1 MMGRFYA
8 LALLLV
14 LSTVPLLAQT
24 WTPVWRLT
32 TPAYLTR
39 EDIVE
44 MAIVKAGLDTDND
57 GWGEF
62 ICSWTDS
69 DTNAVCM
76 YEATGNDTYQLVWS
90 WVIPVPGNSYCG
102 FAVGDVNNNGVVDIV
117 TCFPATTGSDPN
129 PLRLWFFEWNGVT
142 GKNDYGIKDLV
153 TGQFTHSGGYNL
165 GVVDNY
171 DIRPFSMTI
180 EDMDGDAKNE
190 LVVGVRIEGA
200 NTRSVYVVKVDGE
213 FNGFYFC
220 EIKWKFQG
228 SFGGSN
234 YSTTT
239 GDLDGDGK
247 KEIYMFVWNKFTLRI
262 FECTGD
268 TSYATRFA
276 VDAWAAAE
284 NVDHGALDAV
294 RVDDVN
300 NDGMREMYIAST
312 ENVNQIFIV
321 TGVTDIANLTPAN
334 IKRLYTI
341 PRTAL
346 GKFRSM
352 YIADPDHDGKKNL
365 MIGGETNGQIFT
377 LEYKGSGDPAD
388 SANWSHQVIFDLW
401 SQAGA
406 SASLITPRLF
416 YGHPAG
422 DMDKDGKDEYV
433 FVNYAPDYSTWA
445 DDVPLWVIE
454 MSSTSDVRDESAG
467 VPDHAGL
474 MQNFPNP
481 FNPSTTLAYSLTQ
494 RSKVRLEVFNVYG
507 ELVATLVDGE
517 REPGMY
523 QAAWTARV
531 PSGTYF
537 ARLSVEQLE
546 GNGGAFRDVKKMV
559 LLK

>member
-1 MMGRFYA
+1 MRRFYA
-8 LALLLV
+8 IAVLVV
-14 LSTVPLLAQT
+14 LSAVPLFAQT
-24 WTPVWRLT
+24 WAPVWKLT

-39 EDIVE
+39 EDILD
-44 MAIVKAGLDTDND
+44 MAMVKAGFDTDKD

-62 ICSWTDS
+62 LCTWTDS
-69 DTNAVCM
+69 DSNAVCM
-76 YEATGNDTYQLVWS
+76 YEATGNDTYKLVWS
-90 WVIPVPGNSYCG
+90 WLVPVSGNSFMG
-102 FAVGDVNNNGVVDIV
+102 VAVGDVNNNGTVDIV
-117 TCFPATTGSDPN
+117 VSFPSVPATDVN
-129 PLRLWFFEWNGVT
+129 PLRVWFFEWNGVT
-142 GKNDYGIKDLV
+142 GKNDYGVKDNV
-153 TGQFTHSGGYNL
+153 TGQFTYSGGYNL
-165 GVVDNY
+165 GVADNY
-171 DIRPFSMTI
+171 DIRPYSLVV

-190 LVVGVRIEGA
+190 LVVGVRQEGSSV
-200 NTRSVYVVKVDGE
+200 RSVYVVKVDGD

-220 EIKWKFQG
+220 DIKWKFQG
-228 SFGGSN
+228 GFGGSN

-247 KEIYMFVWNKFTLRI
+247 KEIYMFIWNKFTLRI

-276 VDAWAAAE
+276 VDTWSAAA

-300 NDGMREMYIAST
+300 NDGMKEMYIAST
-312 ENVNQIFIV
+312 EPNNEIFII

-341 PRTAL
+341 PKTGG

-352 YIADPDHDGKKNL
+352 YIADPDHDGRKDL
-365 MIGGETNGQIFT
+365 MIGGETNGQIFS
-377 LEYKGSGDPAD
+377 LEYKGTGDPAD
-388 SANWSHQVIFDLW
+388 SSSWKHQVIFDLW
-401 SQAGA
+401 NEAGA
-406 SASLITPRLF
+406 SASVISPRLF

-454 MSSTSDVRDESAG
+454 MSSTSDVRDEAAG
-467 VPDHAGL
+467 VPAQAGL
-474 MQNFPNP
+474 MQNYPNP
-481 FNPSTTLAYSLTQ
+481 FNPSTTLPYSLTN

-523 QAAWTARV
+523 QATWTARV

-537 ARLSVEQLE
+537 ARLSVQQLE